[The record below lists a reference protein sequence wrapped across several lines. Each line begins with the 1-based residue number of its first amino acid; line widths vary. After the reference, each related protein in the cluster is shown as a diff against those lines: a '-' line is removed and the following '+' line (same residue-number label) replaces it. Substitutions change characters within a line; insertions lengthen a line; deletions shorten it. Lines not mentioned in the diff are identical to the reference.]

1 MHSTTYSKLPNC
13 LVYSLHRRRA
23 LLLGTV
29 VVLGLVAVPAVAQ
42 ASSRTKFVASYCSKV
57 SAKSVSA
64 IIGHSVPAGT
74 LFTDTVKPTKANHE
88 ISGVVSSCTYGAE
101 TSLAALSK
109 DAILSVEVTSKPLT
123 GTEMQYTL
131 SQAEKLKMKFTPY
144 SGLGMKAFYYTLTET
159 GITIQGMVAIAG
171 TTNYSAGIYTK
182 APAVSE
188 LAALVRLAEK
198 L

>member
-1 MHSTTYSKLPNC
+1 
-13 LVYSLHRRRA
+13 
-23 LLLGTV
+23 
-29 VVLGLVAVPAVAQ
+29 
-42 ASSRTKFVASYCSKV
+42 
-57 SAKSVSA
+57 
-64 IIGHSVPAGT
+64 
-74 LFTDTVKPTKANHE
+74 
-88 ISGVVSSCTYGAE
+88 
-101 TSLAALSK
+101 
-109 DAILSVEVTSKPLT
+109 
-123 GTEMQYTL
+123 
-131 SQAEKLKMKFTPY
+131 MKFTPY